1 VGHPQLGCYS
11 TCSAKT
17 TEETWTEADGNPT
30 DVPHPEKGCGLL
42 VTGFN
47 LLRFFLRLFLPSGV
61 GTDGVKIARD

>member
-1 VGHPQLGCYS
+1 MGHIQLGCYS
-11 TCSAKT
+11 TCFAINF
-17 TEETWTEADGNPT
+17 EEIRTEADGNPT